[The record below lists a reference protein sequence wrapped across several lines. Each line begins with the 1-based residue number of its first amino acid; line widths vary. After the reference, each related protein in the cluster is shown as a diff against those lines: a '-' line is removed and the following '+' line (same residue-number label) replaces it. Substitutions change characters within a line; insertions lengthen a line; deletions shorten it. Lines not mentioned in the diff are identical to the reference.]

1 MARESECQPSPG
13 SVSIVVNGETR
24 HVPADSTLLDLVQS
38 LGLDPER
45 VAVELDRR
53 IVRRPDWPLRVLSE
67 NAQVEIV
74 QFVGGG

>member
-13 SVSIVVNGETR
+13 GVSIAVNGEAR
-24 HVPADSTLLDLVQS
+24 SVPAGSTLLDLIKA

-45 VAVELDRR
+45 VAVEVDRR
-53 IVRRPDWPLRVLSE
+53 IVRRPDWPQRVLSE

>member
-1 MARESECQPSPG
+1 MARESECQPSAG
-13 SVSIVVNGETR
+13 SVSIAVNGETR
-24 HVPADSTLLDLVQS
+24 NVPAGSSLLDLVES

-45 VAVELDRR
+45 VAVEVDRHL
-53 IVRRPDWPLRVLSE
+53 VRRPDWPRRILSE